1 MSKSKYINN
10 PDINQIKDCILTFL
24 FAWKKYFSDNGVS
37 DFAPGIGFRSIDNE
51 TTGNQLIS
59 WEVYSDGNS
68 KINKCYDLSWW
79 KIIIELMMFP
89 PKNSPP
95 LNDSP
100 SRPRLARTSGG
111 MVESQR
117 VRTML
122 RGCNITATLSSLHPV
137 PSFNSINDPSIL
149 ETSLK
154 KFFSDTSYQLF
165 LQIIASCE
173 LPKFDHQG
181 RTFKETYQLN
191 AKIKSGA
198 FATVCKGRNR
208 FTGHPCA
215 IKCIAR
221 NTLKPFEEIDILNE
235 VSIMS
240 TLSHP
245 SIVPL
250 IDFFSQPDCYL
261 IVMELCEGGDLFD
274 RIGKRVNTQV
284 GAIDNVK
291 KPGYSERDARDL
303 CATILEA
310 LRYCHEEK
318 CIAHC
323 DLKPRNLLLQSI
335 DDDKNI
341 KLADFGFATHVT
353 GPKSITKRCG
363 TPFFVA
369 PEILKKKPYDESAD
383 MWSLGIIIYLLL
395 GGTMPFIGRNH
406 NELFSAI
413 VEGKYSF
420 PDQYWANVSPDA
432 KELIHNLLQVN
443 PDHRWTARQAL
454 QCRWFQKLAG
464 EELAQNDLSKSAREL
479 KFFNARLKFKA
490 AVIGVALIQGWERR
504 KTKKENDND
513 LMSVCS

>member
-10 PDINQIKDCILTFL
+10 PDINQIKDCIVTFL
-24 FAWKKYFSDNGVS
+24 FAWKKYYSDNGVS
-37 DFAPGIGFRSIDNE
+37 DFAPGIGFRDIE

-59 WEVYSDGNS
+59 WEVYSDGNN

-95 LNDSP
+95 LND
-100 SRPRLARTSGG
+100 RPRLARTNGG

-122 RGCNITATLSSLHPV
+122 RGCNITVTLFSLHPSM
-137 PSFNSINDPSIL
+137 PALNSINDPSIL

-154 KFFSDTSYQLF
+154 KFFSDTSHQLF

-191 AKIKSGA
+191 AKVNFDVFNSSIYFSFTLLNSLLVRNFNQIKSGA

-284 GAIDNVK
+284 GAIDNVE

-323 DLKPRNLLLQSI
+323 DLKPRNLLLQVRFTQ
-335 DDDKNI
+335 
-341 KLADFGFATHVT
+341 DFQLIYVLFFLLSHA
-353 GPKSITKRCG
+353 
-363 TPFFVA
+363 PFQYCA
-369 PEILKKKPYDESAD
+369 
-383 MWSLGIIIYLLL
+383 
-395 GGTMPFIGRNH
+395 H
-406 NELFSAI
+406 N
-413 VEGKYSF
+413 
-420 PDQYWANVSPDA
+420 
-432 KELIHNLLQVN
+432 
-443 PDHRWTARQAL
+443 
-454 QCRWFQKLAG
+454 
-464 EELAQNDLSKSAREL
+464 
-479 KFFNARLKFKA
+479 
-490 AVIGVALIQGWERR
+490 
-504 KTKKENDND
+504 
-513 LMSVCS
+513 